1 MSGAIVAA
9 ARGRLGRLVSPLL
22 RERDFRHF
30 WFGQTISVF
39 GDQVTQLGVP
49 LVAVLVLG
57 ADATQMGT
65 LLAVGLL
72 PHLLFS
78 LPAGVWLDRV
88 RNRRRLMI
96 AADIARALLIASIPI
111 AYVAG
116 VLTVTQLYVVGFLTG
131 SMAVIFDISWN
142 TLLVAV
148 VRRDAFVQA
157 NALFSGSR
165 ALAFVGGPPI
175 AGVLVQLLTA
185 PVALIADALSFIGSA
200 FYLGRIRAP
209 EPPIEIDDESIRT
222 RLSTGLLFIFRD
234 SIMRPILLSVATI
247 NLFNFGFQ
255 ALFILYVTTMLGVSP
270 GILGV
275 ALGAGAV
282 GGLIGALIAPRV
294 GKRLG
299 LGGAYALGCII
310 FPVPLILVPL
320 VSGPPEAVLV
330 MLFTTEFIAGLGI
343 QILDINVGAVIAA
356 RTPDA
361 IRARSGGAFRFINY
375 GIRPVG
381 AFIGGLLGGVIGVR
395 ETLFVVTIA
404 ASVGVLWLIGS
415 PIPGLRDLPEAA
427 DLGPAPAGS
436 GQAPAAP

>member
-1 MSGAIVAA
+1 
-9 ARGRLGRLVSPLL
+9 
-22 RERDFRHF
+22 
-30 WFGQTISVF
+30 
-39 GDQVTQLGVP
+39 
-49 LVAVLVLG
+49 
-57 ADATQMGT
+57 
-65 LLAVGLL
+65 
-72 PHLLFS
+72 
-78 LPAGVWLDRV
+78 
-88 RNRRRLMI
+88 
-96 AADIARALLIASIPI
+96 
-111 AYVAG
+111 
-116 VLTVTQLYVVGFLTG
+116 
-131 SMAVIFDISWN
+131 
-142 TLLVAV
+142 
-148 VRRDAFVQA
+148 
-157 NALFSGSR
+157 
-165 ALAFVGGPPI
+165 
-175 AGVLVQLLTA
+175 
-185 PVALIADALSFIGSA
+185 
-200 FYLGRIRAP
+200 
-209 EPPIEIDDESIRT
+209 
-222 RLSTGLLFIFRD
+222 
-234 SIMRPILLSVATI
+234 MRPILLSVATI

-310 FPVPLILVPL
+310 FPVPLILVPI

-343 QILDINVGAVIAA
+343 QILDINVGAVLAA

-375 GIRPVG
+375 GIRPIG

-395 ETLFVVTIA
+395 ETLFVVTVA

-427 DLGPAPAGS
+427 DLGLARADS
-436 GQAPAAP
+436 GQAPAAS